1 MFQKTVPE
9 QQTQFIARRA
19 KFTNI
24 TFTNCSKQYS
34 RTVSFM
40 TCLQKLNI
48 TFITPTENTDVKD
61 FKQRNR
67 TVQNYHKSLENL
79 SDQFWKS
86 VERASSPLGRSTS
99 KFRDLYV
106 DVRWS
111 IVDDSI
117 DLWLPYY
124 VLKITEQEL
133 CIFWFE
139 EYFHKILLDS

>member
-9 QQTQFIARRA
+9 LQTQFIARRA
-19 KFTNI
+19 KFINI

-86 VERASSPLGRSTS
+86 VERASSPSGRSTS

-106 DVRWS
+106 DVR
-111 IVDDSI
+111 
-117 DLWLPYY
+117 
-124 VLKITEQEL
+124 
-133 CIFWFE
+133 
-139 EYFHKILLDS
+139 

>member
-1 MFQKTVPE
+1 MICSDSRLLYQLQSECIRLQLLFGTQFFMFQKTVPE

-40 TCLQKLNI
+40 TCLQKPNI

-106 DVRWS
+106 DVR
-111 IVDDSI
+111 
-117 DLWLPYY
+117 
-124 VLKITEQEL
+124 
-133 CIFWFE
+133 
-139 EYFHKILLDS
+139 

>member
-1 MFQKTVPE
+1 MICSDSRLLYQLQSECIRLQLLFGTQFFMFQKTVPE

-19 KFTNI
+19 KFINI

-106 DVRWS
+106 DVR
-111 IVDDSI
+111 
-117 DLWLPYY
+117 
-124 VLKITEQEL
+124 
-133 CIFWFE
+133 
-139 EYFHKILLDS
+139 